1 MIWKNFENCGTLQL
15 HNKKK
20 MEGRFLASF
29 TRRIVDSAMHR
40 DEKLIEEY
48 IMHKKRRVVAK
59 CWKLIVLWFEMME
72 RIMHLCGLVLAYV
85 ITLFCYMVWS
95 IPVMIISCTGIWI
108 FVITRVDWCFYICE
122 FCSIK

>member
-1 MIWKNFENCGTLQL
+1 
-15 HNKKK
+15 

-72 RIMHLCGLVLAYV
+72 RIMLLWCALLAFAM
-85 ITLFCYMVWS
+85 TLLCYMMWS
-95 IPVMIISCTGIWI
+95 VPVMVISCTGIWI
-108 FVITRVDWCFYICE
+108 FVITRVDWCLYIID
-122 FCSIK
+122 FCAIK

>member
-1 MIWKNFENCGTLQL
+1 
-15 HNKKK
+15 